1 MDNLLERSSSPTT
14 PAFDSRWPE
23 ALQQNGMLDLLPVA
37 AYVCAMDGL
46 IKSYNEEAVRLWGR
60 RPVTGPKGER
70 YNGAYRLYREN
81 GELLPQD
88 ETPEAL
94 CLIDGVPKKDA
105 EIIIERPDHSCS
117 HARISVSPL
126 RNEKGNR
133 TGVICC
139 LYSSAKTVHISS
151 GVFRENALQEN
162 EERRREERYHKMIE
176 EVEDYAIILLDR
188 EGVIVNWNKGAE
200 KIKGYKEEEIVGKS
214 FQEFYLEEDRQNGLP
229 IALLN
234 EARRNGKA
242 IHEGWR
248 KRKNGTAFW
257 GSILLTALHDHQ
269 NNIIGFSKVTRD
281 LTEKKLA
288 EDKTKEHLAQLE
300 FQNDE
305 LEQFVYAASHDL
317 KEPLRKIHLY
327 NNYVAENPA
336 NSLDPKSMEY
346 LTRSINATHRMKN
359 LIDDLLTYSRATANV
374 EGYDELDL
382 NVVIDELISLHKDE
396 FHQKRIEI
404 QKKPLPVIRA
414 VPFQVKQLFSNLID
428 NAVKYRHPDR
438 NPHITIQHE
447 LINGSKIKLFNADH
461 AKEYHKI
468 SVKDNG
474 IGFDSRYA
482 DRIFEIFQ
490 RLAHSNGIN
499 GSGIGLAICKKIVQ
513 NHNGFITANGK
524 PGEGASFHIYFPK
537 DELL

>member
-1 MDNLLERSSSPTT
+1 
-14 PAFDSRWPE
+14 
-23 ALQQNGMLDLLPVA
+23 
-37 AYVCAMDGL
+37 
-46 IKSYNEEAVRLWGR
+46 
-60 RPVTGPKGER
+60 
-70 YNGAYRLYREN
+70 
-81 GELLPQD
+81 
-88 ETPEAL
+88 
-94 CLIDGVPKKDA
+94 
-105 EIIIERPDHSCS
+105 
-117 HARISVSPL
+117 
-126 RNEKGNR
+126 
-133 TGVICC
+133 
-139 LYSSAKTVHISS
+139 
-151 GVFRENALQEN
+151 
-162 EERRREERYHKMIE
+162 
-176 EVEDYAIILLDR
+176 
-188 EGVIVNWNKGAE
+188 VIVNWNKGAE